1 MNSQRWLFLL
11 YLIISPILV
20 AVSQA
25 FILEFPPVTALT
37 GSPYDPFPRIFY
49 IPALTGLLLLATG
62 AMATSILET
71 LKRAD
76 IPAARGNVIRILAPL
91 VFLYLFWFGINFSQ
105 RSVIME
111 YLNARH
117 TQQLSMLGM
126 FYLPGLPEIFPKL
139 GFLPFYV
146 ILVLGVVG
154 VLATIAQCYVILA
167 DRSR

>member
-11 YLIISPILV
+11 FLIISPILV

-25 FILEFPPVTALT
+25 FILEFPPVSALT
-37 GSPYDPFPRIFY
+37 GSPYAPFPQIFY
-49 IPALTGLLLLATG
+49 LPVFTGLLLLAAG

-71 LKRAD
+71 LNRTD
-76 IPAARGNVIRILAPL
+76 IPPARGNIIRVLAPL

-117 TQQLSMLGM
+117 TQQLS
-126 FYLPGLPEIFPKL
+126 
-139 GFLPFYV
+139 
-146 ILVLGVVG
+146 VLG
-154 VLATIAQCYVILA
+154 
-167 DRSR
+167 